1 MKRFLAAVLFF
12 GCILSFSVFTLAE
25 TVTRDSIL
33 GMLKENY
40 VADLYTTDSYR
51 AYQVAEDWAL
61 YVVQHQEATQEDLND
76 AYQRLVVAKEG
87 LVLLVDRQPLETY
100 LNDLEEVIH
109 SAEYDYAP
117 EVEAE
122 LIRVRELIQTLYEKP
137 ELTQEEISAAEG
149 QYRAVMENAMESYE
163 VFPFSPEDAKE
174 GVFVPTKVYSSA
186 QQMDQVTIVR
196 VTIVGVG
203 LLFTILG
210 IIATIIYMKPPKI
223 LK

>member
-1 MKRFLAAVLFF
+1 
-12 GCILSFSVFTLAE
+12 
-25 TVTRDSIL
+25 
-33 GMLKENY
+33 
-40 VADLYTTDSYR
+40 
-51 AYQVAEDWAL
+51 
-61 YVVQHQEATQEDLND
+61 
-76 AYQRLVVAKEG
+76 
-87 LVLLVDRQPLETY
+87 LVDRQPLETY
-100 LNDLEEVIH
+100 RNDLEEVIH

-122 LIRVRELIQTLYEKP
+122 LIRVRELIQALYEKP